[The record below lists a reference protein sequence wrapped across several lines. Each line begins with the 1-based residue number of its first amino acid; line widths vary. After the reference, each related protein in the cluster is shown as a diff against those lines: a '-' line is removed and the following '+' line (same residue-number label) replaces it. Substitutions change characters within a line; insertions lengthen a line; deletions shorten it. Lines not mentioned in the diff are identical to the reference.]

1 MKSLSKQLRHLLQQ
15 AHLSESELAR
25 LCGIPQQ
32 VINRL
37 LNDKNKN
44 PTINT
49 LSAIADYFSIT
60 ISQLLGEEELP
71 AKLTLAKSSN
81 KKMQK
86 VPLLEFKDL
95 PFDPTHCA
103 KKTILLDTAPSKTIF
118 ALLNSDD
125 SMEPKFSM
133 HSTLVFDTSPPPK
146 HGDYVLVFNKKKK
159 TILFR
164 QLWIQQSIAY
174 IKCLHLKYDD
184 AHLTKLD
191 EQSNVIAVLI
201 QSQTHFS

>member
-1 MKSLSKQLRHLLQQ
+1 M
-15 AHLSESELAR
+15 
-25 LCGIPQQ
+25 CGIPQQ

-37 LNDKNKN
+37 LNNQNKN

-71 AKLTLAKSSN
+71 AKLMLAKSSN

-86 VPLLEFKDL
+86 IPLLEFKDL
-95 PFDPTHCA
+95 PFDPNHVI
-103 KKTILLDTAPSKTIF
+103 KKNILLDLPSSKTIF

-125 SMEPKFSM
+125 SMEPKFSI
-133 HSTLVFDTSPPPK
+133 HSTLIFDTSLSPK
-146 HGDYVLVFNKKKK
+146 HGNYVLVFNKKKK
-159 TILFR
+159 AAFFR

-174 IKCLHLKYDD
+174 TKCLHLKYDD
-184 AHLTKLD
+184 ANLTKLD